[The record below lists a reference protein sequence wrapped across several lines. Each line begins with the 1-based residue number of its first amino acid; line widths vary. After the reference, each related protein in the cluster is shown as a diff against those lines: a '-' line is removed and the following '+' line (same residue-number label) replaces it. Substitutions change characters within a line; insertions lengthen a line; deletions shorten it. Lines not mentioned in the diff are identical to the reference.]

1 MFATKEALL
10 SVRLLGDTALQTIA
24 AAVAMAVDVAVDVAV
39 AVAESRI
46 CCPLLAVA
54 AVLAIFLGR
63 IFVGK

>member
-24 AAVAMAVDVAVDVAV
+24 AAVAMAVDVAVAV
-39 AVAESRI
+39 SESRI